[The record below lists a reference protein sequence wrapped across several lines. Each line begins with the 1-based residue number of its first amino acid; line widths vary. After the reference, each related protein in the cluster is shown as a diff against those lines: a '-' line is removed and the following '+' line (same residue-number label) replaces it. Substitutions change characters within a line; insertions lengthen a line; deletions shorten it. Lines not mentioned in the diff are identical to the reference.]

1 MTSLSEN
8 TVVTT
13 SGGLVELGYKEITSA
28 VTITGTVLGSGTEII
43 SPLSIVCDGSSVLVE
58 FYAPQTVMDGQQQI
72 SISLYRDGVQVK
84 SQWFVQNNVVAGVTR
99 YDGIYAAFRDT
110 PSAGVHTYS
119 VYAVKTTGNTAQ
131 ILAGGTNNTP
141 TFLKVNKIVQASQFI
156 VPLASAP
163 LVTSLPSTGNID
175 GQEVRYL
182 VDDTNGTIWNLRWRA
197 SANRWEPISG
207 FESDRNRII
216 NGAMLVDQRRSFS
229 AANSQTDAYVSD
241 RFHFLGSG
249 GGNANVQTVTNDGP
263 TGVSTNSAK
272 ITVATQ
278 DTSLAA
284 GDYYLL
290 RQGIEG
296 NVVSDLGF
304 GSSSLPITL
313 SFYVKSSVTG
323 LYGGSFR
330 NPGDTRCYVFT
341 YNINSANTW
350 ERKII
355 PLTVDNT
362 GTYGTGTNNA
372 FFVVWSLG
380 HGSGATSSTTGWQ
393 AGAFNQTTGCT
404 NLFNT
409 AAATWQ
415 LSGVQLELGPTATPF
430 QKESIVEETSAS
442 QRYYYKTAGGVHSN
456 FVFFNSGNISTTAMP
471 FPVKM
476 RAAPIITY
484 NDDAGNANKVAF
496 YLANGNYSSNN
507 NPPANYFATTDSWRF
522 SAGGALT
529 YASPYTGHLIV
540 AYEANAEIS

>member
-13 SGGLVELGYKEITSA
+13 SGGNVELAYSENGTATTVAYSA
-28 VTITGTVLGSGTEII
+28 SGWAGATWMTDVLTFVSDG
-43 SPLSIVCDGSSVLVE
+43 SPLLIEYYSPTHYNDT
-58 FYAPQTVMDGQQQI
+58 ANNQTYVGF
-72 SISLYRDGVQVK
+72 G
-84 SQWFVQNNVVAGVTR
+84 
-99 YDGIYAAFRDT
+99 YDGADPTGYRGFLASASSGIYRT
-110 PSAGVHTYS
+110 PAYINERVVSSAGVHT
-119 VYAVKTTGNTAQ
+119 VRVKAFKGVNSGVAGFETAGRY
-131 ILAGGTNNTP
+131 LR
-141 TFLKVNKIVQASQFI
+141 VSKIIQASQFI

-182 VDDTNGTIWNLRWRA
+182 IDDTSGTIWNLRWRA

-216 NGAMLVDQRRSFS
+216 NGAMLIDQRR
-229 AANSQTDAYVSD
+229 AYVVANSQTDVFIAD
-241 RFHFLGSG
+241 RFRFLGAG
-249 GGNANVQTVTNDGP
+249 GGNVNVQTLTSDGP
-263 TGVSTNSAK
+263 AGVSTNSAR

-296 NVVSDLGF
+296 NMVSDLGF
-304 GSSSLPITL
+304 GSSNLPITL

-323 LYGGSFR
+323 LFGGSFR
-330 NPGDTRCYVFT
+330 NPNDTRCYVFNYT
-341 YNINSANTW
+341 INSANTW

-372 FFVVWSLG
+372 FFIVWSLG
-380 HGSGATSSTTGWQ
+380 HGSNSTSSTTGWQ
-393 AGAFNQTTGCT
+393 NGAFNQTTGCT
-404 NLFNT
+404 NLMAT

-430 QKESIVEETSAS
+430 QTRDIETELGKC
-442 QRYYYKTAGGVHSN
+442 QRYFERMGLVSNAAGGDYQN
-456 FVFFNSGNISTTAMP
+456 YFYNTT
-471 FPVKM
+471 K
-476 RAAPIITY
+476 RAAPNSY
-484 NDDAGNANKVAF
+484 VWYSAAPSP
-496 YLANGNYSSNN
+496 NGVPNFRDK
-507 NPPANYFATTDSWRF
+507 NYFTLDGRSTF
-522 SAGGALT
+522 N
-529 YASPYTGHLIV
+529 TGHDIGV
-540 AYEANAEIS
+540 SAEIT